1 MLLSALMLFL
11 FMLQWIRSQYR
22 EAENRL
28 HHDTQQLFTTVNN
41 HIRDSLL
48 DRQVATLMQQSPGKD
63 SLQRPDIFIKDT
75 VLPKGAI
82 ASRRSIHLYTNQPGA
97 AKLVPQ
103 KEIIAPPT
111 IILDSAHAP
120 EDQETAGKVLRIAL
134 QEIINNIDAAAFR
147 VQTDTALLKKEF
159 SLALRQR
166 FRDMRVVLTGPQ
178 DTASLFSYQVK
189 ETGQHPVYLA
199 LKGYHLYLFKSIL
212 PQVAFCLLLLLLT
225 SLAFALAYLN
235 TRKQLLFVQQKDDFI
250 SNISHELK
258 TPVATAKIAIEA
270 LNKYDAIEDPE
281 RSRRYL
287 NMASWELNRLET
299 MIGKI
304 MDTTQAD
311 HGALVLDEQKIH
323 LPELVQEITGSL
335 QSVLLQ
341 KNIALQLNLQAQN
354 AYVLADYTHLTGAIY
369 NLLDNAIKYGNNL
382 ICVDLYHDHQ
392 KVHLKIADNGPGIP
406 GSYREKIFEKF
417 VRVPQENIHNVK
429 GYGLGLSYARYIIEA
444 HKGTLKLEQVT
455 GAGGAVFHI
464 CLPEFPAADE
474 V

>member
-11 FMLQWIRSQYR
+11 FMLQWLRSQYR

-28 HHDTQQLFTTVNN
+28 HTDTQQLFTSVTN

-48 DRQVATLMQQSPGKD
+48 DRQVATLMQQSAGKD
-63 SLQRPDIFIKDT
+63 TLQRPDIFIKDT
-75 VLPKGAI
+75 VLPKGAV
-82 ASRRSIHLYTNQPGA
+82 ATRRSIHLYTNQQGS
-97 AKLVPQ
+97 AKLLPQ

-111 IILDSAHAP
+111 IILDSANTP

-147 VQTDTALLKKEF
+147 VQTDPALLKKEF

-166 FRDMRVVLTGPQ
+166 FRDMTVVLASPQ
-178 DTASLFSYQVK
+178 DTAALFSYQVK
-189 ETGQHPVYLA
+189 ETGQNPVYLT
-199 LKGYHLYLFKSIL
+199 LNGYHFYLFKAIL

-225 SLAFALAYLN
+225 GLAFVLAYLN

-270 LNKYDAIEDPE
+270 LNKYDALENPE
-281 RSRRYL
+281 RTRRYL
-287 NMASWELNRLET
+287 SMASWELNRLET

-311 HGALVLDEQKIH
+311 HGVLVLDQQKIH
-323 LPELVQEITGSL
+323 LPELVKEITDSL

-341 KNIALQLNLQAQN
+341 EHITLQLNLQAKDT
-354 AYVLADYTHLTGAIY
+354 YVLADYTHLTGAIY

-382 ICVDLYHDHQ
+382 ICIDMYPDHR
-392 KVHLKIADNGPGIP
+392 KVHLKISDNGPGIP
-406 GSYREKIFEKF
+406 TAYREKIFEKF
-417 VRVPQENIHNVK
+417 VRIPQENIHDVK

-444 HKGTLKLEQVT
+444 HKGSLKLEQVN
-455 GAGGAVFHI
+455 GAGAVFHI
-464 CLPEFPAADE
+464 CLPEIPAADE
-474 V
+474 I